1 MRASDATAANGAPL
15 YPPNFDPPSKPLSL
29 PKFAVGIATNPLRVV
44 PETAYRE
51 PFVQYG
57 SRFTWVTDPGLIKR
71 ILLDERDNFY
81 KTPLE
86 NRILGPLLGNGLL
99 LSSGADWKW
108 QRQITAPVFRH
119 AEVLRY
125 LPAMVAAAEETIG
138 RWRAR
143 PPGAKHAIDIDVS
156 DATYR
161 VISDTMLTGSD
172 GAAFARAE
180 LDKVRQ
186 SWPLAYAV
194 LGLPEWM
201 PYPGQLTKR
210 RAERHIRAS
219 VGRMVRARRANPSER
234 NDLVA
239 RLLQARDP
247 ESGRPMEDEE
257 IVDNLLTFLVAGHAT
272 TAKALMW
279 SLYLVARAPA
289 WEQRMLEEIVQVAG
303 GGPIEPQHIDR
314 LTVVTM
320 VLKEAMRLYP
330 PVPEFPRVARD
341 AVDLGGA
348 RLKAGSFVFVPISAV
363 HRHRRLW
370 DDPDRFDPERFAPA
384 REATYSRYQ
393 FMPFG
398 GGPRTCIGA
407 SFSMVEAVAM
417 LAMFVR
423 AARFAVPEGFIPQ
436 PVSRV
441 TLWSRNGMPLKVW
454 MRDAAG

>member
-1 MRASDATAANGAPL
+1 MTASDIAAADVAPL

-29 PKFAVGIATNPLRVV
+29 PKFAVGIVTNPLSVV

-71 ILLDERDNFY
+71 ILLDERDNFH
-81 KTPLE
+81 KTPME
-86 NRILGPLLGNGLL
+86 ERILGLLLGNGLL
-99 LSSGADWKW
+99 VSSGADWKW
-108 QRQITAPVFRH
+108 QRQTTAPVFRH
-119 AEVLRY
+119 GEVLRY
-125 LPAMVAAAEETIG
+125 LPAMVAAAEETID

-194 LGLPEWM
+194 LGLPRWM
-201 PYPGQLTKR
+201 PHPGQGTKQ
-210 RAERHIRAS
+210 RAERHIRES
-219 VGRMVRARRANPSER
+219 VGRMVRARRDSPSER

-247 ESGRPMEDEE
+247 ESGKPMSDEE

-279 SLYLVARAPA
+279 SLYLVARARE
-289 WEQRMLEEIVQVAG
+289 WERRMLAEIAEVVGDGQIR
-303 GGPIEPQHIDR
+303 PEHIDK

-341 AVDLGGA
+341 AVELGGA
-348 RLKAGSFVFVPISAV
+348 RLKAGSIVFIPISAV
-363 HRHRRLW
+363 YRHRRLW
-370 DDPDRFDPERFAPA
+370 DDPDRFDPERFAPE

-398 GGPRTCIGA
+398 GGPRICIGA

-423 AARFAVPEGFIPQ
+423 AARFAVPDGFIPQ

-454 MRDAAG
+454 MREGAA